1 MLLFFRFSYLQLV
14 FKRRV
19 LYIKKQSLKTH
30 HQEALMSDQFDSESR
45 IPAAV
50 LGATGMV
57 GRRFIRSLENHPW
70 FKLQCI
76 AASPKNRGRRFTEA
90 VASSPSDPPWP
101 QTVSDMRLMDVSAD
115 LDTITGQCGVIF
127 SAVSMDKDS
136 VRSLEEDYARR
147 NTAVISCNSAHR
159 WTEDVPMII
168 PEINPEHLDVIPFQQ
183 QNRGWKTG
191 FIVVKPNCSIQG
203 IVPVLHP
210 LRIFG
215 LKSVLICTCQ
225 AASGAGRIL
234 DEWDDLRDNVIPFI
248 PGEEEKSEREP
259 LKIWGRVQNGLIQP
273 ASQPVIS
280 ATCIRIPVSH
290 GHMAVVHAGF
300 DHPPGRAAL
309 QEALQ
314 NFRNPLKGMDLPSA
328 PNPLIRLFSKSDRPQ
343 TRLDR
348 DAGKG
353 MAVSVGRLRED
364 SLLHWKFVTLSHNV
378 ARGAAGGAV
387 LTAELCFRRGL
398 IPLRG

>member
-1 MLLFFRFSYLQLV
+1 
-14 FKRRV
+14 
-19 LYIKKQSLKTH
+19 
-30 HQEALMSDQFDSESR
+30 MSDKPELQSR

-57 GRRFIRSLENHPW
+57 GRRFIRLLKDHPW
-70 FKLQCI
+70 FRLQCI
-76 AASPKNRGRRFTEA
+76 AASPRNRGRRYIDA
-90 VASSPSDPPWP
+90 VVSTPSDPPWP
-101 QTVSDMRLMDVSAD
+101 QSVVELRLMDALKD
-115 LDTITGQCGVIF
+115 MDAIAGQCRVIF
-127 SAVSMDKDS
+127 SAVSMNKDS
-136 VRSLEEDYARR
+136 VRGLEEDYARR
-147 NTAVISCNSAHR
+147 DTAVISCNSAHR

-183 QNRGWKTG
+183 KNRGWKAG

-234 DEWDDLRDNVIPFI
+234 DDWEELRDNVIPFI
-248 PGEEEKSEREP
+248 PGEEDKSEREP
-259 LKIWGRVQNGLIQP
+259 LKIWGRVHNGRIQP
-273 ASQPVIS
+273 ASDPAIS
-280 ATCIRIPVSH
+280 ATCFRVPVSH

-300 DHPPGRAAL
+300 DEPPGRAAL
-309 QEALQ
+309 REALLNYQ
-314 NFRNPLKGMDLPSA
+314 NPIKNLKLPSS
-328 PNPLIRLFSKSDRPQ
+328 PDPLLRLFSEPDRPQ

-348 DAGKG
+348 DTDNG

-387 LTAELCFRRGL
+387 LTAELCLRRGL
-398 IPLRG
+398 IPL